1 MHCNDMRMMRSW
13 FSYSLKEERFAS
25 FSVDPSPQ
33 IVLMRSDWQNS
44 TMTSSS
50 VCAIG
55 GLCGWERNEK
65 KTPALGASAYLL
77 VCRRHATL
85 LALCNTHSGWGGA
98 GAVWVVLTVP
108 GGPSVAAAAAAV
120 AATAQHV
127 TTLDH
132 VTACCATIGARPFL
146 WPVGSAPGGHY
157 SGAGP
162 CCTSGLGH
170 KHGHAPRGA
179 SSHGDCQ
186 TRAGGG
192 GLCAWSRL
200 TFVILGSCALGVQRR
215 FSVREVAGAARW
227 EKNKDFFKNV

>member
-1 MHCNDMRMMRSW
+1 MVQ
-13 FSYSLKEERFAS
+13 FVFGEERFAW
-25 FSVDPSPQ
+25 FWRDPSPR

-50 VCAIG
+50 SVCATG

-98 GAVWVVLTVP
+98 GAVWVALTVH
-108 GGPSVAAAAAAV
+108 GRPSIAAAAAAV

-132 VTACCATIGARPFL
+132 VAACSATIGACPFL
-146 WPVGSAPGGHY
+146 WPVGGTSRGHHCRP
-157 SGAGP
+157 AP
-162 CCTSGLGH
+162 CCASGLGH
-170 KHGHAPRGA
+170 KHGHASCGPG
-179 SSHGDCQ
+179 SHSDCK
-186 TRAGGG
+186 TGAGGG
-192 GLCAWSRL
+192 GLCARCRL
-200 TFVILGSCALGVQRR
+200 TFVVLGGCALGVQGR
-215 FSVREVAGAARW
+215 FSVREVAGATRR
-227 EKNKDFFKNV
+227 EKSRDLF